1 MFQTHQQKC
10 QPQDF
15 PPEQEAVIKRAIHT
29 TADFDYADNL
39 VFSENAVKIGIEALK
54 NGADIEKISLMDV
67 RERIGR
73 LKYIEEDMVE
83 NEYNEI
89 QKELS
94 EQLKDTLKGED
105 DDA

>member
-1 MFQTHQQKC
+1 MMKTVWSFYEK
-10 QPQDF
+10 
-15 PPEQEAVIKRAIHT
+15 
-29 TADFDYADNL
+29 
-39 VFSENAVKIGIEALK
+39 GIEALK

-73 LKYIEEDMVE
+73 LKYVEEDMVE
-83 NEYNEI
+83 NEYSEI